1 MSGDVDKT
9 NRLSSSGDRKINNAS
24 STSIHVFQQNES
36 LAAFITHNAGLS
48 DSEFLRKHPHPVLLT
63 SMPDEI
69 ALAVWTVMLP
79 VRKKAPRGL
88 SEETLVKK
96 SRDLYLE
103 IASRPTRFFVGR
115 APECDIVLA
124 PRSISRH
131 HASFATKDGVWQLT
145 DHKST
150 NGTRVAGALIA
161 PQTPTPLG
169 EAPAQVDFGLD
180 TNLWFATAAA
190 LLNYIKSLRR
200 QIEDT
205 SRHDIRNA
213 TWEPESIP
221 GESATP
227 AEPIPLRSSAPT
239 QMSIKPPVDIKQPID
254 KARAEAETNPLMR
267 DLRSPMS
274 TWHDDDET
282 DERPVEAVLPAVP
295 STPSMQMSLMQ
306 SQRIDPEPKLMAAIR
321 AIAAMDSL
329 ILSVTARLR
338 NSPQNVTVF
347 TAEESMKPS
356 DVADQLI
363 RLGPMLKTVWIT
375 LSVGDGSA
383 VEVFSTD
390 SSIGGTS

>member
-1 MSGDVDKT
+1 MSGDIDKT
-9 NRLSSSGDRKINNAS
+9 NLSSSDNRRISNAS
-24 STSIHVFQQNES
+24 STSIHVFQQNDS
-36 LAAFITHNAGLS
+36 LAAFITLNAGLS

-79 VRKKAPRGL
+79 IRKKSPRGL
-88 SEETLVKK
+88 NEETLVKK
-96 SRDLYLE
+96 NKDLYLE
-103 IASRPTRFFVGR
+103 IASRPTRFFIGR

-131 HASFATKDGVWQLT
+131 HASFAAKDGTWQLT

-150 NGTRVAGALIA
+150 NGTRVAGTLLA
-161 PQTPTPLG
+161 PQIPAPLG
-169 EAPAQVDFGLD
+169 DAPTQVDFGLD

-200 QIEDT
+200 QVEDT
-205 SRHDIRNA
+205 SRHDIRNT
-213 TWEPESIP
+213 TWEPMSIP
-221 GESATP
+221 GESTTP
-227 AEPIPLRSSAPT
+227 SEPIPLRNSAPT
-239 QMSIKPPVDIKQPID
+239 QLSIKPPVDIKLTVD
-254 KARAEAETNPLMR
+254 KARAEAETNPLVR
-267 DLRSPMS
+267 DLKSPMS

-282 DERPVEAVLPAVP
+282 DERPVEATLPVAASP
-295 STPSMQMSLMQ
+295 PSMQMSLMQ

-329 ILSVTARLR
+329 ILNVTARLR
-338 NSPQNVTVF
+338 NNPQNVVIF